1 MVPPM
6 VHQGRDTAHGTDAVE
21 LAYRPRRGDIL
32 AGIRVRDRIRK
43 VALLRGAV
51 VALFALLGLRLIFTG
66 AGLVSILLQ
75 WLVVILVWAIPYIQA
90 NRVLRIV
97 EWQGEYRTTVTDDG
111 IFVTTDHCTLT
122 QRWSLF
128 RGYRDTR
135 DHLVLFSRDP
145 NILCLEVLPK
155 SGLRAPEDA
164 DRLRALLDRH
174 LNRA

>member
-1 MVPPM
+1 M
-6 VHQGRDTAHGTDAVE
+6 VHPGRDTAHGTDAVE
-21 LAYRPRRGDIL
+21 LAYRPTRGDIL

-43 VALLRGAV
+43 LALLRGAV
-51 VALFALLGLRLIFTG
+51 VVLFALFGLRLIVTG
-66 AGLVSILLQ
+66 AGLGQILLQ
-75 WLVVILVWAIPYIQA
+75 WLVVFLVWSIPHVQA
-90 NRVLRIV
+90 NHVLRTV
-97 EWQGEYRTTVTDDG
+97 EWHGEFRATVSDDG
-111 IFVTTDHCTLT
+111 ISVTTDHCTLT

-135 DHLVLFSRDP
+135 DHFVLLSRDP

-164 DRLRALLDRH
+164 IRLQALLDRH